1 MEDQFP
7 LLPFRGS
14 LYRPDELFA
23 GFSVDEPLSYA
34 TTPDFRAY
42 RSTRLDPSRE
52 VGMLRALHDQS
63 ITEARDALLVG
74 ERVVA
79 VMGGHALPRDAEAYR
94 SVVHLSAEL
103 TREGYLVC
111 SGGGPGAMEAT
122 HLGALLYRAE
132 PDALDRVVDGLAEQ
146 AEFPQEM
153 DTVVA
158 RGGTVS
164 EGLLTRLHAWQAP
177 AFRILDDV
185 PVSQRGRSLAIPT
198 WFYGHEPPTPF
209 ATHIAKY
216 FSNPL
221 REDGLLAIA
230 HHGVVYAPGKAGT
243 LQEVFQDASQNY
255 YLTSHDT
262 FSPMVFLD
270 TDQHWT
276 RRFPVGPLLLEL
288 FGRDLHDRYVHFCAS
303 SEEVLAALRAF
314 DGGAIGLDPV
324 TAPETA

>member
-1 MEDQFP
+1 MEEQFP

-14 LYRPDELFA
+14 LYGPEELFA
-23 GFSVDEPLSYA
+23 GFSVDDPLSYA
-34 TTPDFRAY
+34 ATPDFRAY
-42 RSTRLDPSRE
+42 RSTRLPPSRE

-63 ITEARDALLVG
+63 ISEARDALLVG

-79 VMGGHALPRDAEAYR
+79 IMGGHALPRDADAYR
-94 SVVHLSAEL
+94 AVAHLAADL
-103 TREGYLVC
+103 AGQGYLVC

-122 HLGALLYRAE
+122 HLGALMSRSPRE
-132 PDALDRVVDGLAEQ
+132 EIDRVIDELGAQ
-146 AEFPQEM
+146 SEFPQEM

-158 RGGTVS
+158 RSGTVS
-164 EGLLTRLHAWQAP
+164 ERLLERLHAWQAP
-177 AFRILDDV
+177 AFRILARV
-185 PVSQRGRSLAIPT
+185 PYSARGRSLAIPT

-243 LQEVFQDASQNY
+243 LQEVFQDAAQNY
-255 YLTSHDT
+255 YRTFNAA

-270 TDQHWT
+270 VDGHWT
-276 RRFPVGPLLLEL
+276 ERYPVGLLLREL
-288 FGRDLHDRYVHFCAS
+288 FGPELHDLYVSFCATP
-303 SEEVLAALRAF
+303 EEVLQAIRNAPGA
-314 DGGAIGLDPV
+314 GGA
-324 TAPETA
+324 